1 MKYFTGCLL
10 EIYSNASGFYLKSK
24 VDSSLRI
31 NNITVVKGFY
41 LITHF
46 IENVGGQHLLEILY
60 NDSLIMIKFNK
71 QNCRIINN

>member
-1 MKYFTGCLL
+1 MDNFTGCLL
-10 EIYSNASGFYLKSK
+10 EIVSDTSGFYLRSK

-31 NNITVVKGFY
+31 NNMTVVKGFY

-46 IENVGGQHLLEILY
+46 IENIGGQHLLEILY
-60 NDSLIMIKFNK
+60 NDRLIMIKFSE